1 MLGMLLAAILMQ
13 EPIRHLTQESPS
25 MNTQHTASSSETASD
40 PKTANAAATP
50 TTHRASEKA
59 HDTVDKLADSA
70 ATAEERIRGAVASGE
85 EQLREK
91 QKVAKESAEKAIEQV
106 RQYTRDNPLM
116 AAGIAFAAGLFFARI
131 VGR

>member
-1 MLGMLLAAILMQ
+1 MLGMLLATLLMQ
-13 EPIRHLTQESPS
+13 EPIRHLTQESPP
-25 MNTQHTASSSETASD
+25 MNTQHTASPSAAESD
-40 PKTANAAATP
+40 PKTANAATP
-50 TTHRASEKA
+50 TTNRASEKA

-70 ATAEERIRGAVASGE
+70 GTAEVRIRSAVTSGE

-91 QKVAKESAEKAIEQV
+91 QKVAKESTEKAIDQV

-131 VGR
+131 AGR